1 MPGEA
6 EGMNMR
12 PVITRRS
19 AGKKMLE
26 ERKDILGRK
35 QWLGGCVACDG
46 EDLGML
52 KMEVRNGGRKEER
65 GTTTFTK
72 TRKK

>member
-1 MPGEA
+1 
-6 EGMNMR
+6 MR
-12 PVITRRS
+12 EKRCWKREKTYWDENNGSEDVT
-19 AGKKMLE
+19 
-26 ERKDILGRK
+26 
-35 QWLGGCVACDG
+35 CDG

-52 KMEVRNGGRKEER
+52 KMEVRNGGRKEGR